1 LAKEQEHF
9 PAKWTPVRRRKCD
22 HTNKGAFHADFYG
35 FLRGGR
41 PRLRPA
47 CRPGG
52 GAGDQANPAHRS
64 AHRGLHR
71 GAEGHGGGVRAHA
84 GGAGKPD
91 PKILAELES
100 LAKKHGFTSFSE
112 FDAAG
117 ANISMIM
124 SGLDPKS
131 KAFSEPSVVIRR
143 EIEEVKADK
152 AIFAAEKAQ
161 MLKELDDALKTAQP
175 VQFPAN
181 IELVKKYFDK
191 LVAVLQ
197 ESHG

>member
-1 LAKEQEHF
+1 MRIFTAFCAAAALAFALHAG
-9 PAKWTPVRRRKCD
+9 PAAAQAIKQIQLTDR
-22 HTNKGAFHADFYG
+22 HIEG
-35 FLRGGR
+35 FIAAQKDMAAVFERM
-41 PRLRPA
+41 
-47 CRPGG
+47 
-52 GAGDQANPAHRS
+52 Q
-64 AHRGLHR
+64 
-71 GAEGHGGGVRAHA
+71 

-131 KAFSEPSVVIRR
+131 KAFSEPSVVIRK

-152 AIFAAEKAQ
+152 AIPAAEKAQ

-197 ESHG
+197 ESRG

>member
-1 LAKEQEHF
+1 
-9 PAKWTPVRRRKCD
+9 
-22 HTNKGAFHADFYG
+22 
-35 FLRGGR
+35 
-41 PRLRPA
+41 
-47 CRPGG
+47 
-52 GAGDQANPAHRS
+52 
-64 AHRGLHR
+64 
-71 GAEGHGGGVRAHA
+71 
-84 GGAGKPD
+84 
-91 PKILAELES
+91 
-100 LAKKHGFTSFSE
+100 
-112 FDAAG
+112 
-117 ANISMIM
+117 MIM